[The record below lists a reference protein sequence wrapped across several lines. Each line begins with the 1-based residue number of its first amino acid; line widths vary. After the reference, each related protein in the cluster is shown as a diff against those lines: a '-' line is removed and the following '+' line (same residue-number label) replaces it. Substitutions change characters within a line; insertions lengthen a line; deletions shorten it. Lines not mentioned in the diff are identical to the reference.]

1 MPDLTDHRNL
11 RDAFAAQVARQPEAT
26 ALTMFRG
33 SDAEEQES
41 LSFAELARRAALR
54 AARLTARFAPG
65 ERVLIALPTCTQFVE
80 LYLAC
85 LFSGLIAVPT
95 PPLGGSATATERAV
109 AIAADCTPALVVT
122 TADHREALAERL
134 AALGLDGALVE
145 AAGEAGD
152 GEAAVPTAPDL
163 PPDTLGV
170 LQYSSGSTGRPKG
183 VMLSHRNIL
192 TNIRSIGEY
201 FGLGDGPGGCG
212 SWLPLHHDMGLFGM
226 LTTPLMAGAPVTL
239 MSPSDFVRRP
249 VEYLR
254 MMQWSRSTVTAVPD
268 FALDLCTR
276 LVNDRDLAALDLSHV
291 RRICNGSEPVHAATL
306 EAFTERFTP
315 AGLRPDALSPCYGMA
330 EVTLYVSGTRLGTP
344 SKVFS
349 VDRARLEDAGHPE
362 VRQVPEEQGR
372 PLVALGAPHG
382 IRVRIVD
389 PADGLAVADGAIG
402 EIWVS
407 GPSVGS
413 GYWERPDLNDQ
424 VFGARLPDEPGTA
437 WLRTGDL
444 GALVDGEVVVTGRLK
459 EVMIVRGRNLFP
471 QDVEREARAAHQALT
486 GFVGAAFGI
495 AAPDERVVVV
505 HEVSP
510 TLRAD
515 DLPAVAGAVQRR
527 LSTEA
532 DVPCRNVL
540 LVRRGTVSRTTSGK
554 IQRTAMRERFL
565 AGELTVL
572 HAELDPQLALIARG
586 GAA

>member
-1 MPDLTDHRNL
+1 MSDPTDHRNL

-33 SDAEEQES
+33 SDAAEHES

-54 AARLTARFAPG
+54 AERLTARFAPG
-65 ERVLIALPTCTQFVE
+65 DRVLIALPTCTQFVE

-95 PPLGGSATATERAV
+95 PPLGGSSTAAERAV
-109 AIAADCTPALVVT
+109 AIAADCSPALAVT
-122 TADHREALAERL
+122 TGDHRDALAERL
-134 AALGLDGALVE
+134 VALGLKTVLVE
-145 AAGEAGD
+145 AAGEAGP
-152 GEAAVPTAPDL
+152 GEAAMPTEPDL

-170 LQYSSGSTGRPKG
+170 LQYSSGSTDRPKG
-183 VMLSHRNIL
+183 VMLSHGNIL
-192 TNIRSIGEY
+192 ANIRTIAEY

-254 MMQWSRSTVTAVPD
+254 LMQCSGSTVTAVPD

-276 LVNDRDLAALDLSHV
+276 LISDRDLADLDLSQV

-306 EAFTERFTP
+306 DAFTARFAP
-315 AGLRPDALSPCYGMA
+315 AGLRPDALSPCYGLA

-344 SKVFS
+344 PKVLS
-349 VDRARLEDAGHPE
+349 VDRARLEDAERPE
-362 VRQVPEEQGR
+362 VHPVPEGQGR
-372 PLVALGAPHG
+372 PLVALGAPHD

-389 PADGLAVADGAIG
+389 PAAGLAVPDGSVG

-407 GPSVGS
+407 GTSIGR
-413 GYWERPDLNDQ
+413 GYWNRPELNDS
-424 VFGARLPDEPGTA
+424 VFGARLPEEPDTA

-444 GALVDGEVVVTGRLK
+444 GAIVDGEVVVTGRLK

-471 QDVEREARAAHQALT
+471 QDVEREARAAHEALT

-495 AAPDERVVVV
+495 AAPDERIVVV

-510 TLRAD
+510 AVQAD
-515 DLPAVAGAVQRR
+515 DLPVVATAVQRR

-565 AGELTVL
+565 SGELPVL
-572 HAELDPQLALIARG
+572 HAELDPQLAVIARG